1 MERIKNF
8 LFFCHRRAGKDLVCW
23 NVLWGAAC
31 ERVGTYLYL
40 LPLHTQA
47 RKVIWRGIIGDG
59 TPFIDM
65 VPKEL
70 IYKINHTEMSIQ
82 LMNGSIIQLGGSNNY
97 NALMGTNPVGIVMSE
112 FALHSPLAF
121 QYLSPILVENG
132 GFLIAQSTPR
142 GKNHAYHLYL
152 NALNDPSWFVRKHT
166 INDTKKLDGT
176 PVITEAQIDIERK
189 KGMSEEIIRQEWYL
203 DFNVGVQGAYFT
215 AEIEKAEYEGRL
227 NPFEIN
233 NRLPVFTSWD
243 LGVSDPT
250 CIIFFQQEGDYINI
264 VYFIEKTDKGVDYF
278 KHQLDEVAQKFG
290 FRYKH
295 HFAPHDISKREWG
308 SSARSS
314 LSLAHE
320 VGLHFL
326 RVPDVGVEN
335 GIQAVRAIFPLLRI
349 HGSYCQPLIDA
360 LREYRREYDE
370 ENKVFKSKPLH
381 NWCSH
386 PADALRYLAVVWRQD
401 FTKPN
406 MEAPRKYQS
415 GF

>member
-1 MERIKNF
+1 MR
-8 LFFCHRRAGKDLVCW
+8 
-23 NVLWGAAC
+23 
-31 ERVGTYLYL
+31 
-40 LPLHTQA
+40 
-47 RKVIWRGIIGDG
+47 
-59 TPFIDM
+59 
-65 VPKEL
+65 
-70 IYKINHTEMSIQ
+70 
-82 LMNGSIIQLGGSNNY
+82 
-97 NALMGTNPVGIVMSE
+97 TNPIGIVLSE
-112 FALHSPLAF
+112 FASHSPLAF
-121 QYLSPILVENG
+121 HYLSPILVENG

-166 INDTKKLDGT
+166 IKDTKKLDGT

-215 AEIEKAEYEGRL
+215 AEIEQAEYEGRL

-278 KHQLDEVAQKFG
+278 KHQLDEVAQRFG

-320 VGLHFL
+320 VGIHFL
-326 RVPDVGVEN
+326 RVPDVGIDN
-335 GIQAVRAIFPLLRI
+335 GIQAVRALFPSIRI
-349 HGSYCQPLIDA
+349 HGSYCQTLIDA

-386 PADALRYLAVVWRQD
+386 PADALRYLAVVWRQE
-401 FTKPN
+401 FTRPDLSQ
-406 MEAPRKYQS
+406 PVKYQS